1 MKYLKIQQLSG
12 IFNIILIQIKS
23 RFVGIF
29 LFLYSQIQS
38 FLMQKKII
46 LLVLLALPI
55 IIYMIFASA
64 THNQLFLPTI
74 TKNNLELPQWKSL
87 DGKPVG
93 LKNKITVLGFLGDN
107 IKKNQGNVFNLN
119 QKIYDKYVGFK
130 DFQVVLIA
138 QEGSEAQVKELIEKL
153 AGFTENM
160 SGYRFVFAKPTE
172 IQTYYDSFHLQQ
184 KLDADLSTSQVII
197 LDKDKNHRGRKGKNK
212 AGKEE
217 FREGYNTTSA
227 ADLHNEMTDDV
238 KILLREYRLALKR
251 NKTKKDFRLHEKK

>member
-1 MKYLKIQQLSG
+1 
-12 IFNIILIQIKS
+12 
-23 RFVGIF
+23 
-29 LFLYSQIQS
+29 
-38 FLMQKKII
+38 MQKKII

-55 IIYMIFASA
+55 VIYMIFASA

-74 TKNNLELPQWKSL
+74 SKNNLELPQWKSL
-87 DGKPVG
+87 DGKKVV
-93 LKNKITVLGFLGDN
+93 LKNKITVLGFLGND

-130 DFQVVLIA
+130 DFQVVFIA
-138 QEGSEAQVKELIEKL
+138 QEGSEEQVKELIDKL

-160 SGYRFVFAKPTE
+160 SGYRFVFAKPIE
-172 IQTYYDSFHLQQ
+172 IQTYYDSFHLEN
-184 KLDADLSTSQVII
+184 KLDDDLSTSEVII

-212 AGKEE
+212 AGKDEY
-217 FREGYNTTSA
+217 REGYNTTSA

>member
-1 MKYLKIQQLSG
+1 
-12 IFNIILIQIKS
+12 
-23 RFVGIF
+23 
-29 LFLYSQIQS
+29 
-38 FLMQKKII
+38 MQKKII

-74 TKNNLELPQWKSL
+74 SKNNLELPQWKSI
-87 DGKPVG
+87 DGKPVV

-107 IKKNQGNVFNLN
+107 VKKNQGNVFNLN

-130 DFQVVLIA
+130 DFQVVFVA
-138 QEGSEAQVKELIEKL
+138 QEGTEAQVEELLDKL
-153 AGFTENM
+153 AAFTDNM
-160 SGYRFVFAKPTE
+160 SGYKIVFAKPIE
-172 IQTYYDSFHLQQ
+172 IQTFYDSFDLVN
-184 KLDADLSTSQVII
+184 KLDGNLSTSQVII

-217 FREGYNTTSA
+217 YREGYNTTSA

-251 NKTKKDFRLHEKK
+251 NKSKQDFRLHEKK

>member
-1 MKYLKIQQLSG
+1 
-12 IFNIILIQIKS
+12 
-23 RFVGIF
+23 
-29 LFLYSQIQS
+29 
-38 FLMQKKII
+38 MQKKII

-74 TKNNLELPQWKSL
+74 SKNNLELPQWKSI
-87 DGKPVG
+87 DGKPVV

-107 IKKNQGNVFNLN
+107 VKKNQGNVFNLN

-130 DFQVVLIA
+130 DFQVVFVA
-138 QEGSEAQVKELIEKL
+138 QEGTEAQVEELLDKL
-153 AGFTENM
+153 AAFTDNM
-160 SGYRFVFAKPTE
+160 SGYKIVFAKPIE
-172 IQTYYDSFHLQQ
+172 IQTFYDSFHLVN
-184 KLDADLSTSQVII
+184 KLDGNLSTSQVII

-217 FREGYNTTSA
+217 YREGYNTTSA

-251 NKTKKDFRLHEKK
+251 NKSKQDFRLHEKK

>member
-1 MKYLKIQQLSG
+1 
-12 IFNIILIQIKS
+12 
-23 RFVGIF
+23 
-29 LFLYSQIQS
+29 
-38 FLMQKKII
+38 MQKKII
-46 LLVLLALPI
+46 LLTLLALPI
-55 IIYMIFASA
+55 VIYLIFASA

-74 TKNNLELPQWKSL
+74 SKNNLELPQWKSL
-87 DGKPVG
+87 DGKPVQ
-93 LKNKITVLGFLGDN
+93 LKNKITVLGFIGSD
-107 IKKNQGNVFNLN
+107 IKKHQGNVFNLN

-130 DFQVVLIA
+130 DFQVVLVA
-138 QEGSEAQVKELIEKL
+138 KEGSEAKVKELMEKL

-160 SGYRFVFAKPTE
+160 TSYRIVFAKPAE
-172 IQTYYDSFHLQQ
+172 IETYYDSFGLEE

-217 FREGYNTTSA
+217 YREGYNTTSA

-251 NKTKKDFRLHEKK
+251 NKTKEDFRLHEKK

>member
-1 MKYLKIQQLSG
+1 M
-12 IFNIILIQIKS
+12 
-23 RFVGIF
+23 
-29 LFLYSQIQS
+29 
-38 FLMQKKII
+38 
-46 LLVLLALPI
+46 
-55 IIYMIFASA
+55 
-64 THNQLFLPTI
+64 
-74 TKNNLELPQWKSL
+74 
-87 DGKPVG
+87 
-93 LKNKITVLGFLGDN
+93 
-107 IKKNQGNVFNLN
+107 
-119 QKIYDKYVGFK
+119 
-130 DFQVVLIA
+130 VLIA
-138 QEGSEAQVKELIEKL
+138 QDGSEAQVKELIEKL

-172 IQTYYDSFHLQQ
+172 IQTYYDSFRLQQ